1 MKQTE
6 LKRHERELRRATKK
20 NDIAAKRT
28 DSRDLLSV
36 GNYIDKLFS
45 LFMYDE
51 TDIFNTLE
59 DINILEL
66 LEDLKKMQPEK
77 QWDNII
83 RKAIRKTKVV
93 NSKKAFDELK
103 MLF

>member
-6 LKRHERELRRATKK
+6 LKRHERELRKATKK
-20 NDIAAKRT
+20 SDLVAKRT
-28 DSRDLLSV
+28 DSRDSLSV

-59 DINILEL
+59 DIKILEL
-66 LEDLKKMQPEK
+66 IEDLKTTQPEK

-83 RKAIRKTKVV
+83 RKAIRKTKVA
-93 NSKKAFDELK
+93 NSEKAFENLK